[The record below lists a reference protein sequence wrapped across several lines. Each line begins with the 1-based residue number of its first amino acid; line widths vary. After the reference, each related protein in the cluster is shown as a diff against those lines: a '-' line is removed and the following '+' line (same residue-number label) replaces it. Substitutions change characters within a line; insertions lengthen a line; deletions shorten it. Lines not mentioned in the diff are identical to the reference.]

1 MFFFSVMTRAAFSK
15 QDGMYDVPDRF
26 IDYKFQRLSIES
38 WWFLPNVIRDNVF
51 TVYSGCWV
59 IEDLMMD
66 FLGIGSK
73 LA

>member
-1 MFFFSVMTRAAFSK
+1 MILVIVTWLKPFELFVDDVFFSVMTRAAFSK

-51 TVYSGCWV
+51 TVYSGC
-59 IEDLMMD
+59 
-66 FLGIGSK
+66 
-73 LA
+73 